1 MFIFKKRV
9 GYFLFF
15 HLRNCQM
22 ETECSHI
29 THNGLG
35 LCAVWDFKA
44 QKFSL
49 AQMLIEV
56 QMFNLVH

>member
-29 THNGLG
+29 THNSFIPETLPPENI
-35 LCAVWDFKA
+35 
-44 QKFSL
+44 
-49 AQMLIEV
+49 LIIK
-56 QMFNLVH
+56 